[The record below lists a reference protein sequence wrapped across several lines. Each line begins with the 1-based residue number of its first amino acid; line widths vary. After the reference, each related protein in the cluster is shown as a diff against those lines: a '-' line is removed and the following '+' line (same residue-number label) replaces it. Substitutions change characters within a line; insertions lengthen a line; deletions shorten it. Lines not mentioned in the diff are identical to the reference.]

1 MTSNLNTKI
10 LDTLMAHVSVRA
22 FRDEPL
28 PDGVLE
34 KLVEAG
40 TRASTSSN
48 MQAYTVIAVTDP
60 PLKKQLAKLCADQPQ
75 IHQSAMFL
83 VFCADLHK
91 LTLCCRQHGTMT
103 DAVGVAEALLIAV
116 IDAALVMQNVAVA
129 AESLGLGICMIGAM
143 RNHPI
148 AVADLLHLPANVFA
162 ISGFCIGYPADDG
175 EVKPRLPLAATLHT
189 NRYRGDDELRDL
201 ISSYDET
208 LTRWYAEHNMHPKDP
223 RWSAVMAKRLPAVAR
238 RAEVADCLRQQ
249 GFLAV
254 GLASE

>member
-10 LDTLMAHVSVRA
+10 LDTLMAHISVRA

-60 PLKKQLAKLCADQPQ
+60 PLKTQLAKLCADQPQ

-91 LTLCCRQHGTMT
+91 LTLCCSQHGAVI
-103 DAVGVAEALLIAV
+103 DAVGEAEALLIAV

-148 AVADLLHLPANVFA
+148 AVAEMLRLPANVFA
-162 ISGFCIGYPADDG
+162 ISGFCIGYPAKGG

-189 NRYRGDDELRDL
+189 NRYRSDDELRDL
-201 ISSYDET
+201 ISSYDDT
-208 LTRWYAEHNMHPKDP
+208 MTRWYADHNMHPKDP
-223 RWSAVMAKRLPAVAR
+223 RWSAMMAKRLPAVAR
-238 RAEVADCLRQQ
+238 RAEVADCLKKQ
-249 GFLAV
+249 GFF
-254 GLASE
+254 SPRDQ